1 MNLRSHRWSRAV
13 VLPVGCTVV
22 WAALVAHAQT
32 GRLVTQRDLAQILE
46 VRDVRVEAERASA
59 TLVNHS
65 PRALQNVRLL
75 VRHQWLWRDE
85 KNPGTDNPG
94 RSQVYTL
101 PDEVPAGGTYRV
113 ELPIDPPLP
122 RRTDGR
128 FVSSVEVL
136 GFTEVG
142 F

>member
-1 MNLRSHRWSRAV
+1 MKLRSRVWNLV
-13 VLPVGCTVV
+13 VILSFGSFLA
-22 WAALVAHAQT
+22 WAALAARAQT
-32 GRLVTQRDLAQILE
+32 GRLVTPRDLAQILE
-46 VRDVRVEAERASA
+46 VRDFRVEPTRVSA

-85 KNPGTDNPG
+85 RNPGTDNPG

-101 PDEVPAGGTYRV
+101 PDEVAAGGTYRV
-113 ELPIDPPLP
+113 DLPIDPPLP
-122 RRTDGR
+122 SRRDGR
-128 FVSSVEVL
+128 FVSTVEVL